1 MTVVFGIGFVLL
13 GVVGLILQLKAPNKV
28 PELLEKL
35 VATRAGR
42 ILTVLVWGWLGWHFL
57 AR

>member
-1 MTVVFGIGFVLL
+1 MSTVFGAGFVLF
-13 GVVGLILQLKAPNKV
+13 GVAGLILQLTRPTRA
-28 PELLEKL
+28 PELLETL

>member
-1 MTVVFGIGFVLL
+1 MIFGAGFVLL
-13 GVVGLILQLKAPNKV
+13 GLVGLVVRLRYPGKLS
-28 PELLEKL
+28 ELCAAL

-42 ILTVLVWGWLGWHFL
+42 LLAVLVWGWLGWHFL